1 LNNVFLRENKHIP
14 KVLPKVLGKRVT
26 SSENDVEVKTFQTSK
41 LKTLLKRLKGTK
53 QDTTL
58 VKLEGIVA
66 FYVSNIP

>member
-53 QDTTL
+53 QDTT
-58 VKLEGIVA
+58 
-66 FYVSNIP
+66 